1 LLRFTRL
8 AVQTDKEQTSMAE
21 DSFEKA
27 RKEFFVSLKEPPKP
41 SASPAELKKSVPVK
55 TLSDQ
60 L

>member
-1 LLRFTRL
+1 
-8 AVQTDKEQTSMAE
+8 MAE

-55 TLSDQ
+55 TISGQ